1 MEDGVAMEIGRSAQ
15 LNVAEDLRFGVEN
28 VPALLQLM
36 VERSVREIWTN
47 LGNVIPTPVQLMAN
61 GVAMEIGR
69 SAQLNVAVEPKYG
82 VESVLALLQL
92 MVERSVREM
101 LKKVKSATSN
111 RVQETEIGLAGVIG
125 QSAQLNVVEEL
136 NLGAGPVTTH
146 PQLME
151 VQTVRGTLRKLDPVT
166 PTLV

>member
-1 MEDGVAMEIGRSAQ
+1 MELKQVKNRPRKMSDFLFKTRYA
-15 LNVAEDLRFGVEN
+15 
-28 VPALLQLM
+28 
-36 VERSVREIWTN
+36 VRVYTKYF
-47 LGNVIPTPVQLMAN
+47 IPTIPKLMAN

-82 VESVLALLQL
+82 VESVPALLQL

-101 LKKVKSATSN
+101 PKKVKSATSN
-111 RVQETEIGLAGVIG
+111 RVQETETGLAGVIG